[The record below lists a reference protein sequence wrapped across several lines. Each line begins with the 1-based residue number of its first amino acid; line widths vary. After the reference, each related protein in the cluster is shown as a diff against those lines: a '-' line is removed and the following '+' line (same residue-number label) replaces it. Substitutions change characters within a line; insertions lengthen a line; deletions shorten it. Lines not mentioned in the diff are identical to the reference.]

1 MYSLL
6 PHPRLRHALYPY
18 LLVALPTAF
27 TYLPATVMPMLVIY
41 RRGQGRLQA
50 STLADPLPADGAR
63 LPDAFVE
70 GPCLHARLSWS
81 APGSFFIG
89 VMFRPGAFAQF
100 ADLPLAAIAGQQVP
114 MAEVFGAG
122 SNDCLA
128 RMADTADDGTA
139 LGILEDFLLARLQRS
154 RQRPLML
161 PESLLLAGTAELVQR
176 SGWSERQL
184 QRLFHSH
191 YGWPSR
197 SFRRLV
203 RFGVSLRGLLQPVA
217 GEDSYAALAAA
228 SGYFDLAH
236 MDHEFRALAGCS
248 PARMRTRIAADP
260 ACWTFQAGPRS

>member
-6 PHPRLRHALYPY
+6 PHPLLRHALYPY
-18 LLVALPTAF
+18 LLVALPTPF

-41 RRGQGRLQA
+41 RRGHARLQ
-50 STLADPLPADGAR
+50 SPFSPEPLPDAEHR
-63 LPDAFVE
+63 LPAAFVE
-70 GPCLHARLSWS
+70 GPCLHARRSWS

-122 SNDCLA
+122 SKDCLA
-128 RMADTADDGTA
+128 RMADEPDDGAA
-139 LGILEDFLLARLQRS
+139 LAILDTFLLGRLQRA
-154 RQRPLML
+154 RHRPLML
-161 PESLLLAGTAELVQR
+161 PESLLLAGTVELVQR

-203 RFGVSLRGLLQPVA
+203 RFGVSLRGLLQPAA
-217 GEDSYAALAAA
+217 GDDSYSALAAA

-248 PARMRTRIAADP
+248 PAQMRARIAHDP
-260 ACWTFQAGPRS
+260 ACWTFHAGPRG